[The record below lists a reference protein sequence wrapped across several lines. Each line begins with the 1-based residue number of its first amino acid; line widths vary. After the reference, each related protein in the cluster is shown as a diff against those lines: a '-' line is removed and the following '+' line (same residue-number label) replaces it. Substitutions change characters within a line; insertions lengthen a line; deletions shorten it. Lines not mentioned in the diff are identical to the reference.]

1 MKGLAR
7 PSVESVMIESTSM
20 RSLWRMTTLLAALV
34 VSIWPVCGQMPDTTT
49 NRFNEKTIRQWTL
62 KGPLGNTPKQVR
74 EDLPLSD
81 QSNRGGWARFEPM
94 WDEFETMPEWFGM
107 ANDNDLPSTYSI
119 EYIRAWTRDET
130 P

>member
-20 RSLWRMTTLLAALV
+20 RSLWRRATLLAALM
-34 VSIWPVCGQMPDTTT
+34 VSTWPVCGQMPGTTT

-62 KGPLGNTPKQVR
+62 KGPLGDTPKQVR

-94 WDEFETMPEWFGM
+94 WDEFDRSGLDTNKWTVGM
-107 ANDNDLPSTYSI
+107 SGGAVASRPVSI
-119 EYIRAWTRDET
+119 PRT
-130 P
+130 